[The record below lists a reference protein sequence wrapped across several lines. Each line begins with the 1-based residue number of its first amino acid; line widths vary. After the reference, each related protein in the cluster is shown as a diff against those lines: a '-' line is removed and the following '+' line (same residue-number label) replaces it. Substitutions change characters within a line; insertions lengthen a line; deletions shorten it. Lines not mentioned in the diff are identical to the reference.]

1 MGNKRHIG
9 RIEQILEEGQMNT
22 HQILGE
28 YMRIWPKAT
37 PLMVQLCNFLGKNKQ
52 FGKVGMEKIRTGSVG
67 FSDSYLIT
75 VWELRRE

>member
-1 MGNKRHIG
+1 MGNKRHIV

-52 FGKVGMEKIRTGSVG
+52 FNKVGMEQIRTGSVG

-75 VWELRRE
+75 VWELKR